1 MFLTNVDWVMCVN
14 VRRVCVWMCR
24 YFNEAFRDLLRD
36 NETGEVSTAGGF
48 LAGLGAGVTE
58 AVLIVTPFEVVKT
71 RLQMQKGF
79 DKTKLR

>member
-1 MFLTNVDWVMCVN
+1 MCVC
-14 VRRVCVWMCR
+14 VRACARARVSARR

-36 NETGEVSTAGGF
+36 KATGEVSTAGGF

-79 DKTKLR
+79 DKAKLR